1 MFAGVVPVVYIFCG
15 DRPPCGDAG
24 AVKAVSLYGPKSAG
38 MVESAFP
45 PGDEGGGA
53 LIATGVPQ
61 RGQLLMP
68 GWSAV
73 PHEIQCMTYSPL
85 S

>member
-1 MFAGVVPVVYIFCG
+1 M
-15 DRPPCGDAG
+15 PPRRDAG
-24 AVKAVSLYGPKSAG
+24 AAEAVSLNGPKSAG
-38 MVESAFP
+38 MVESVLP

-53 LIATGVPQ
+53 LEGIGAPH

-73 PHEIQCMTYSPL
+73 PHDIHCMVIISSIVKVVL
-85 S
+85 CVVGGRHS